1 MIILRLIL
9 MRLVMQSIA
18 AKAFMIFLVGS
29 LSGILSAYAQDSRL
43 ENQLLRCSAISTIF
57 SIAAEKNAE
66 TEIKLQKM
74 PGLFFE
80 FYVNEKKSKNNE
92 MKPEEI
98 LGRRQQILSEIK
110 DHYVDREALLLEEGV
125 VCGAWAEGFLSQGDN
140 ITFVP
145 VYPKVISSQTRD
157 VYARIASV
165 AFKKWLALGAPM
177 EASK

>member
-1 MIILRLIL
+1 MH
-9 MRLVMQSIA
+9 SIV

-29 LSGILSAYAQDSRL
+29 LTGILSAHAQDSRL
-43 ENQLLRCSAISTIF
+43 ENQLIRCSAISTIF

-74 PGLFFE
+74 PVLFFE
-80 FYVNEKKSKNNE
+80 FYANEIKSKNNE
-92 MKPEEI
+92 IKPEEI
-98 LGRRQQILSEIK
+98 IGRRQQILSEIK

-125 VCGAWAEGFLSQGDN
+125 VCGAWAEGFLSQGEN

-145 VYPKVISSQTRD
+145 VYPKVISTQTRD
-157 VYARIASV
+157 YYARIASV

-177 EASK
+177 SNTK

>member
-1 MIILRLIL
+1 
-9 MRLVMQSIA
+9 MQSIT

-29 LSGILSAYAQDSRL
+29 LSGILSAQAQDSRL

-66 TEIKLQKM
+66 TEIKLQKI
-74 PGLFFE
+74 PALFFD
-80 FYVNEKKSKNNE
+80 FYANEKKSKNTE
-92 MKPEEI
+92 MKPEE
-98 LGRRQQILSEIK
+98 LLDRRQQILSEIK

-125 VCGAWAEGFLSQGDN
+125 VCGAWAEGVLSQGEN
-140 ITFVP
+140 ITFIP
-145 VYPKVISSQTRD
+145 VYPKVISTQTRD
-157 VYARIASV
+157 YYARIASV

>member
-1 MIILRLIL
+1 
-9 MRLVMQSIA
+9 MQPIA

-29 LSGILSAYAQDSRL
+29 LSGILSAHAQDSRL

-80 FYVNEKKSKNNE
+80 FYANEKKSKNTE

-110 DHYVDREALLLEEGV
+110 DHYVVREALLLEEGV
-125 VCGAWAEGFLSQGDN
+125 VCGAWAEGFLSQGEN
-140 ITFVP
+140 ITFIP

-157 VYARIASV
+157 YYARVASV

-177 EASK
+177 SNTK

>member
-1 MIILRLIL
+1 
-9 MRLVMQSIA
+9 MQSITV
-18 AKAFMIFLVGS
+18 KIFTIFVI
-29 LSGILSAYAQDSRL
+29 GILSGMLSAHAQDSRL

-74 PGLFFE
+74 PTLFFE
-80 FYVNEKKSKNNE
+80 FYANEKKSKNTE
-92 MKPEEI
+92 MKPEEL

-157 VYARIASV
+157 VYARIAPV

-177 EASK
+177 SNTK